1 MNRSTLR
8 RVFTLFSIPLMALL
22 ILTACGGDDEEVSE
36 AGQDV
41 ATRIPNVEGAPALT
55 PFVEGGTPAGGEG
68 AASPVGAASPAPNAA
83 PAAASSIEIIGFDIG
98 WTFDG
103 QSTTPGNPITVTA
116 APGTT
121 ISLPNE
127 GASLHNFSVD
137 AFGISVDMPT
147 GETVQAQIPA
157 DAAQGEYEFY
167 CNVPGHKQA
176 GMVGTL
182 VIDPNAAAPAGGEGA
197 ASPAGA
203 TSAAAA
209 PAEAAAAEVAAV
221 DLDGF
226 DIGWS
231 FDGQSTTPGNPITLT
246 VAPGTTVNL
255 VNSGAALHNFAV
267 DALGIDVDM
276 PVGETVQAQIPADAA
291 PGAYEFYCT
300 VPGHKQAG
308 MVGTLVIQ

>member
-98 WTFDG
+98 WTFNG

-116 APGTT
+116 APGTM

-127 GASLHNFSVD
+127 
-137 AFGISVDMPT
+137 
-147 GETVQAQIPA
+147 
-157 DAAQGEYEFY
+157 
-167 CNVPGHKQA
+167 
-176 GMVGTL
+176 
-182 VIDPNAAAPAGGEGA
+182 
-197 ASPAGA
+197 
-203 TSAAAA
+203 
-209 PAEAAAAEVAAV
+209 
-221 DLDGF
+221 
-226 DIGWS
+226 
-231 FDGQSTTPGNPITLT
+231 
-246 VAPGTTVNL
+246 
-255 VNSGAALHNFAV
+255 GAALHNFAV
-267 DALGIDVDM
+267 
-276 PVGETVQAQIPADAA
+276 
-291 PGAYEFYCT
+291 
-300 VPGHKQAG
+300 
-308 MVGTLVIQ
+308 